1 MSNKNSE
8 ARIAAN
14 NRYNAKT
21 YDRINIAIPKGKKDE
36 IKAIAEKN
44 GESVNGFIV
53 RLIEA
58 ELERLSGER
67 DSTGGSSGIPTPSD
81 LQE

>member
-1 MSNKNSE
+1 MPISE
-8 ARIAAN
+8 ARHKAN
-14 NRYNAKT
+14 EKYNAKA
-21 YDRINIAIPKGKKDE
+21 YDE
-36 IKAIAEKN
+36 IKVRVSKGQKDYIQTVAKQN

-67 DSTGGSSGIPTPSD
+67 DSAGGGSGISTPSD
-81 LQE
+81 LQD

>member
-1 MSNKNSE
+1 MGGKTSSKVKD
-8 ARIAAN
+8 
-14 NRYNAKT
+14 RYNAKV
-21 YDRINIAIPKGKKDE
+21 YDE
-36 IKAIAEKN
+36 IKVRVSKGQKEYIQTVAKQN

-67 DSTGGSSGIPTPSD
+67 DSTGR
-81 LQE
+81 

>member
-1 MSNKNSE
+1 MGKTSSKVKD
-8 ARIAAN
+8 
-14 NRYNAKT
+14 RYNAKV
-21 YDRINIAIPKGKKDE
+21 YDE
-36 IKAIAEKN
+36 IKVRVSKGQKEYIQNVAKQN

-67 DSTGGSSGIPTPSD
+67 DNAGGGSGIPTPSD

>member
-1 MSNKNSE
+1 MGGKTSSKVKD
-8 ARIAAN
+8 
-14 NRYNAKT
+14 RYNAKV
-21 YDRINIAIPKGKKDE
+21 YDE
-36 IKAIAEKN
+36 IKVRVSKGQKDYIQTVAKQN

-67 DSTGGSSGIPTPSD
+67 DSAGGGSGISTPSD
-81 LQE
+81 LQD